1 MATTSGMASPSACGH
16 AITST
21 VTTRSITKEAASP
34 ATNQPTSVATAATT
48 ATMVR
53 RNAARS
59 ASAWAR
65 ERELW
70 AWATRRMMPASAVLS
85 PIRVISTRSEP
96 DPFTVP
102 AITVAP
108 TGFGTGRDSPVII
121 DSFTSLEPSRTTPSA
136 GMPAPGRT
144 STRSP
149 SESGNRDHLRAIADD
164 PYGRVRQQLREL
176 SERALRLGDRA
187 HLDPVAEDHDRDE
200 GGELPPE
207 IHSGEAEGHREAE
220 HVGDADR
227 KGDERHHPGTTVGE
241 LADGALDEHPAAVAE
256 DQRAE
261 QRGNE
266 ARSRGAAPRFVA
278 EPVLDHRGPRDGG
291 DREQQRSPELSSEHL
306 DAVTGMHIVGS
317 VGVAITPT
325 IDPVVMPARFAPVGR
340 RRLVVLMSAM
350 RMRASAVLGC
360 HCSFCTVTGGLDN
373 RCSPPEDTLLS
384 DACPIC
390 FGACSA
396 ALDIACRL
404 SYRLRKPHF
413 DIRKAAGGGPPRWVA
428 ARDIRC

>member
-149 SESGNRDHLRAIADD
+149 SRRA
-164 PYGRVRQQLREL
+164 ET
-176 SERALRLGDRA
+176 
-187 HLDPVAEDHDRDE
+187 
-200 GGELPPE
+200 
-207 IHSGEAEGHREAE
+207 
-220 HVGDADR
+220 
-227 KGDERHHPGTTVGE
+227 GTTSV
-241 LADGALDEHPAAVAE
+241 
-256 DQRAE
+256 
-261 QRGNE
+261 
-266 ARSRGAAPRFVA
+266 
-278 EPVLDHRGPRDGG
+278 
-291 DREQQRSPELSSEHL
+291 RSPTIPTAVSGSS
-306 DAVTGMHIVGS
+306 
-317 VGVAITPT
+317 
-325 IDPVVMPARFAPVGR
+325 FASSR
-340 RRLVVLMSAM
+340 SAPCAWEIE
-350 RMRASAVLGC
+350 RIS
-360 HCSFCTVTGGLDN
+360 SQ
-373 RCSPPEDTLLS
+373 
-384 DACPIC
+384 
-390 FGACSA
+390 
-396 ALDIACRL
+396 
-404 SYRLRKPHF
+404 
-413 DIRKAAGGGPPRWVA
+413 
-428 ARDIRC
+428 